1 MDDRYGRLCGALLAF
16 ILSFVPPS
24 QISVGSN
31 TVWFSVLI
39 IGCVV
44 VVGAPFVIYAM
55 RKPSWKDP
63 QAAAEFAPFH
73 WEVKAAPETQN
84 IPQNNPQ
91 NTGNTA
97 PENKQ

>member
-1 MDDRYGRLCGALLAF
+1 MWTIGTVGFCGALLAF

-55 RKPSWKDP
+55 RKALVERPAGGCGIRTLPLGSKSSP
-63 QAAAEFAPFH
+63 
-73 WEVKAAPETQN
+73 
-84 IPQNNPQ
+84 
-91 NTGNTA
+91 GNTEHSA
-97 PENKQ
+97 KQPAKYG

>member
-1 MDDRYGRLCGALLAF
+1 MWTIGTVGFCGALLAF

-63 QAAAEFAPFH
+63 QAAADFAP
-73 WEVKAAPETQN
+73 VPLGAAARRSGS
-84 IPQNNPQ
+84 
-91 NTGNTA
+91 GNTA
-97 PENKQ
+97 TFREPTRKTYG